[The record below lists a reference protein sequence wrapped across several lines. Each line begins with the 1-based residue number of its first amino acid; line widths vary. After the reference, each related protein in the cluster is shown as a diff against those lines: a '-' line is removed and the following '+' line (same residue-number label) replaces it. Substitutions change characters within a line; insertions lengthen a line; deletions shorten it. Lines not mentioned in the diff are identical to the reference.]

1 MTKQKQL
8 YCAPCTEVLVVQT
21 EEALLAISNNVYGSQ
36 GRAGAV
42 LDNGNEYDL

>member
-21 EEALLAISNNVYGSQ
+21 EEGILSVSGTGNPNSWS
-36 GRAGAV
+36 
-42 LDNGNEYDL
+42 NGNTNWFNDED

>member
-21 EEALLAISNNVYGSQ
+21 EEALLTGSPIFGSKGSAGSNTEDDDFG
-36 GRAGAV
+36 GF
-42 LDNGNEYDL
+42 